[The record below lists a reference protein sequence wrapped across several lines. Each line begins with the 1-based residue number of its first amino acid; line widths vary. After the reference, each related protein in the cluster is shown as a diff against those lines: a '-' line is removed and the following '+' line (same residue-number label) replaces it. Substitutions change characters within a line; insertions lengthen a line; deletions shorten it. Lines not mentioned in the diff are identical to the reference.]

1 MNLKKI
7 TNPYDLESKLF
18 YTALCALVMMAAA
31 YMYFV
36 SASVVHVVMRKEIGK
51 EIATVHTTI
60 SQLEAAY
67 IESQHTMSEGLANQK
82 GFVKANSK
90 IFIDATTPTLVLS
103 RN

>member
-1 MNLKKI
+1 MNLKKLPK
-7 TNPYDLESKLF
+7 PYDLERKLF
-18 YTALCALVMMAAA
+18 YAALSALVLMASA

-51 EIATVHTTI
+51 EIATMHTTI

-67 IESQHTMSEGLANQK
+67 IESQHTMSESLANQK
-82 GFVKANSK
+82 GFVKASDK
-90 IFIDATTPTLVLS
+90 IFIDATSPTLVLS